1 MGRLRDTT
9 VYDIKND
16 GRGRIRSFYGHQQ
29 SLDSDLRQSVSG
41 SRRSNFRHSPQA
53 LPATTRSQALAII
66 SSQRTN
72 PPSYS
77 SLRCNMDVQSGPARF
92 SGLFEPALQ
101 AYEKNTG
108 ITLAEHPLA
117 QQLRSC
123 HSIESI
129 TSVLLGEAKAY
140 GEFGGSDRVNKSIKN
155 TVSILS
161 TLFATASLDE
171 AIDLVRQTAL
181 MGLPDL

>member
-1 MGRLRDTT
+1 
-9 VYDIKND
+9 
-16 GRGRIRSFYGHQQ
+16 
-29 SLDSDLRQSVSG
+29 
-41 SRRSNFRHSPQA
+41 
-53 LPATTRSQALAII
+53 
-66 SSQRTN
+66 
-72 PPSYS
+72 
-77 SLRCNMDVQSGPARF
+77 MDVLSGPSRF
-92 SGLFEPALQ
+92 CVLFEPALQ
-101 AYEKNTG
+101 AYEKKSG

-123 HSIESI
+123 HSIESM

-171 AIDLVRQTAL
+171 AIDLVRQKAL
-181 MGLPDL
+181 VVCSTTLNVFFQSFLPGNAICTGLAILLAVRASF

>member
-1 MGRLRDTT
+1 
-9 VYDIKND
+9 
-16 GRGRIRSFYGHQQ
+16 
-29 SLDSDLRQSVSG
+29 
-41 SRRSNFRHSPQA
+41 
-53 LPATTRSQALAII
+53 
-66 SSQRTN
+66 
-72 PPSYS
+72 
-77 SLRCNMDVQSGPARF
+77 MDVQSGPSRF
-92 SGLFEPALQ
+92 CVLFEPALQ
-101 AYEKNTG
+101 AYEKNMG

-171 AIDLVRQTAL
+171 AIDLVCQKAL
-181 MGLPDL
+181 VVCSTTLNVFFQSFSPAKAIYTGLAILLAVRASF